1 MVDYL
6 EELMKTTYNIYKKID
21 FILYFTVE
29 KLIHKHLYE
38 KCLCYKCLIEFLI
51 VHVYDGIHEKVD
63 LSVSG
68 EDVAKERRNIK
79 HVQSSTPFT
88 MDKHLDLSSQTELV
102 GHSTVRPLSLHFR
115 AIRRHTMVNFCH
127 ILLQVLASPY
137 SNPQFGQFLTTYGQP
152 AMVCYQH
159 IATAYENQS
168 HSNCL
173 FLNI

>member
-1 MVDYL
+1 
-6 EELMKTTYNIYKKID
+6 
-21 FILYFTVE
+21 
-29 KLIHKHLYE
+29 
-38 KCLCYKCLIEFLI
+38 
-51 VHVYDGIHEKVD
+51 
-63 LSVSG
+63 
-68 EDVAKERRNIK
+68 
-79 HVQSSTPFT
+79 

-115 AIRRHTMVNFCH
+115 TILDTMVNFCH

-173 FLNI
+173 FLNIQTRTYPPIPMCLMLSDMYLKNYFLTIFTDSINFLILLCMLPICY